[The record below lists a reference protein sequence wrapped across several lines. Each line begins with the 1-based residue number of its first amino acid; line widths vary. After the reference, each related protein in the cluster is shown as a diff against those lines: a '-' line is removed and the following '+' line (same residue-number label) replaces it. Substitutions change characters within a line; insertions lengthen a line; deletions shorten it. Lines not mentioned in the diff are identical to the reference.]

1 MPDLDILKGRTGLIV
16 EDNMIIALDAEQLL
30 LDNGMARILTAAN
43 VAEALRLI
51 ESETIDVALLDV
63 NLGSETSF
71 ALIAPLNAR
80 GIPYVFV
87 TGYGEH
93 LDLPSEAGASEAINK
108 PYDDVRMLEAVTRAF
123 ARSEAAA

>member
-51 ESETIDVALLDV
+51 ETETIDVALLDV

-71 ALIAPLNAR
+71 SLIAPLNAR
-80 GIPYVFV
+80 SVPYIFV
-87 TGYGEH
+87 TGYGEN
-93 LDLPSEAGASEAINK
+93 LDLPPEAGASEAINK

-123 ARSEAAA
+123 ARREAAA

>member
-51 ESETIDVALLDV
+51 EAETIDVALLDV

-80 GIPYVFV
+80 SVPYIFV
-87 TGYGEH
+87 TGYGEN
-93 LDLPSEAGASEAINK
+93 LDLPPEAGAS
-108 PYDDVRMLEAVTRAF
+108 
-123 ARSEAAA
+123 

>member
-1 MPDLDILKGRTGLIV
+1 
-16 EDNMIIALDAEQLL
+16 LL

-80 GIPYVFV
+80 SVPYIFV
-87 TGYGEH
+87 TGYGEN
-93 LDLPSEAGASEAINK
+93 LDLPPEAGASEAINK

-123 ARSEAAA
+123 ARREAAA

>member
-30 LDNGMARILTAAN
+30 LDHGMAHILTAAN

-51 ESETIDVALLDV
+51 ETETIDVALLDV

-71 ALIAPLNAR
+71 ALIAPRSSAHS
-80 GIPYVFV
+80 PS
-87 TGYGEH
+87 TGATNRRCY
-93 LDLPSEAGASEAINK
+93 A
-108 PYDDVRMLEAVTRAF
+108 
-123 ARSEAAA
+123 